1 MRGSEG
7 GVIMSKEHLVWLKSY
22 LEKNY
27 NKSILENFLDP
38 QIVEVIEGKVI
49 YEMKI
54 IDRHCNIYGYI
65 HGGTLAS
72 IADVVMGVSCTTLGK
87 RIVTTDLS
95 ISYIKNVNAGSTITA
110 VGKVVS
116 DGENIMRCTCKI
128 FDEHEK
134 ILVQAQASYFV
145 IGSFD
150 EVNPPK
156 VK

>member
-1 MRGSEG
+1 M
-7 GVIMSKEHLVWLKSY
+7 
-22 LEKNY
+22 
-27 NKSILENFLDP
+27 
-38 QIVEVIEGKVI
+38 
-49 YEMKI
+49 
-54 IDRHCNIYGYI
+54 
-65 HGGTLAS
+65 
-72 IADVVMGVSCTTLGK
+72 
-87 RIVTTDLS
+87 
-95 ISYIKNVNAGSTITA
+95 
-110 VGKVVS
+110 GKVVS

>member
-22 LEKNY
+22 LEENY

-38 QIVEVIEGKVI
+38 QIVEVTEGKVI

-54 IDRHCNIYGYI
+54 IYRHCNIYGYI

-72 IADVVMGVSCTTLGK
+72 IADIVMGVSCTTLGK

-95 ISYIKNVNAGSTITA
+95 ISYIKNVNAGSTIKA

-150 EVNPPK
+150 EINPPK